1 MGKLRTMQ
9 TASLPL
15 SRHTTNSNSG
25 GPTGGGS
32 LRLKLLSNRKHKGS
46 SSVQV
51 LDQHDRLSQQAV
63 LNSGGGKDPEKGG
76 ADTTF
81 QTVLAERASN
91 RAKSEPKSVSLQ
103 ALANNSV
110 SSSTGGK
117 EGAIGATSIGTNA
130 SSVGGTVVGPDQK
143 CWSMAEKIGGRI
155 SMDLANGGS
164 PAGSG
169 RGSRSSGM
177 QVR

>member
-25 GPTGGGS
+25 GAGGGGS

-51 LDQHDRLSQQAV
+51 LDQHDRLSQQAA
-63 LNSGGGKDPEKGG
+63 LNPKGDTEKG
-76 ADTTF
+76 ADTTAF
-81 QTVLAERASN
+81 QTALSERASN

-110 SSSTGGK
+110 SSSTGGGR
-117 EGAIGATSIGTNA
+117 EGAMGATSIGTNA
-130 SSVGGTVVGPDQK
+130 SSVGGAVVGPDQK
-143 CWSMAEKIGGRI
+143 CWSIAEKIGGRI

-177 QVR
+177 QVC